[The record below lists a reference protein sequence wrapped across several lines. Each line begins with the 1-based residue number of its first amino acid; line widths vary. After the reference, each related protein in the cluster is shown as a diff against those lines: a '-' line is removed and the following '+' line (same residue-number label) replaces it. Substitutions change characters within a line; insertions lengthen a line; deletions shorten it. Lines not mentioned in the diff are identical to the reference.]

1 MSAEGRIVQVLHHTS
16 YRYAAPVAQSWQL
29 AHLAPRDL
37 PRQRVRAHRLSVDP
51 VPDWIDDRTDYFG
64 NAVTTF
70 AIHAAH
76 ASLDVV
82 AESLVEVAPPV
93 PDSDAAMRPWDA
105 GLALGAEGA
114 AGAGSL
120 GSGGERDVDG
130 ERNVE
135 GERNVDGD
143 EHGNGHDH
151 GDGRAARTRRTG
163 ATGAT
168 GADLLE
174 LAQYLGP
181 SPQVPRSRRAV
192 QYARRSFEAGVPF
205 VVALCG
211 LAQRIHRDFEFDP
224 TATTVTTP
232 IEEVFDHRRGVCQD
246 FAQVM
251 IAGLRGIGVPARY
264 VSGYII
270 TRPPPGKPKLVGADA
285 SHAWVSAWCPG
296 QGWIDV
302 DPTNDRRIDQDFVTL
317 GWGRDFSDVTP
328 LRGVILGGGAQ
339 KLEARVT
346 VTPIASEPPQAS
358 LPAGHR
364 PR

>member
-1 MSAEGRIVQVLHHTS
+1 MTAAARIVQVLHHTS

-29 AHLAPRDL
+29 AHLTPREL
-37 PRQRVRAHRLSVDP
+37 PRQRVRSHRLEVEP
-51 VPDWIDDRTDYFG
+51 TPDWLDQRTDYFG

-82 AESLVEVAPPV
+82 AESRVEVMPPAP
-93 PDSDAAMRPWDA
+93 DGDAAMRPWDA
-105 GLALGAEGA
+105 GLLLGADGA
-114 AGAGSL
+114 AGAAGA
-120 GSGGERDVDG
+120 SGA
-130 ERNVE
+130 
-135 GERNVDGD
+135 
-143 EHGNGHDH
+143 
-151 GDGRAARTRRTG
+151 RAAAQRPGLPITTPTHASGASGETVETVETG
-163 ATGAT
+163 VGTGAT
-168 GADLLE
+168 GADRLE

-192 QYARRSFEAGVPF
+192 HYARRSFRAGAPF
-205 VVALCG
+205 VVALCD
-211 LAQRIHRDFEFDP
+211 LAHRIHRDFEFDP

-264 VSGYII
+264 VSGYIV

-346 VTPIASEPPQAS
+346 VTPIAAPVSA
-358 LPAGHR
+358 R
-364 PR
+364 PGG